1 MKILLVDDDAEIVTS
16 VRIGFELGWHGIE
29 VLEADTGQGALEL
42 VETQRPDLALLDVG
56 LPDMDGYAVLEQIR
70 RFSDMPV
77 IMLTARDQPLDKV
90 RGLEAGADDY
100 VAKPFDHLEL
110 LARVRAVLRRLDM
123 KAPAQRGDAIR
134 SGELEVDTRAGEA
147 RLAGERIPLT
157 ATEWKVLEV
166 LARHPGWTVP
176 HQRLMTRVW
185 GYDHDASLDDLRVF
199 IRRLRLK
206 LGDDSRRPRHIE
218 TVRGMGYRLMVE

>member
-1 MKILLVDDDAEIVTS
+1 M
-16 VRIGFELGWHGIE
+16 
-29 VLEADTGQGALEL
+29 
-42 VETQRPDLALLDVG
+42 
-56 LPDMDGYAVLEQIR
+56 
-70 RFSDMPV
+70 
-77 IMLTARDQPLDKV
+77 
-90 RGLEAGADDY
+90 
-100 VAKPFDHLEL
+100 
-110 LARVRAVLRRLDM
+110 ARVRAVLRRLDM